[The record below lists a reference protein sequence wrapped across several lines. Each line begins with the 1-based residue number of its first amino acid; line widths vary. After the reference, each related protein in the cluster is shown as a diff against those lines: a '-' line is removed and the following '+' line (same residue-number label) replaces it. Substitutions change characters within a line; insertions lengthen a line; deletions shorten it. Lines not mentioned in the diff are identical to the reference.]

1 MIIEAGVASSPD
13 IVLCA
18 VRSQCH
24 AGEMLP
30 AFCFTNHLA
39 PAAIRQSQVTHNRVE
54 VLRSQECKRAF
65 HIVRCGNGMTEM
77 PEQAG
82 QDAAGIAVILDH
94 QYLQGHNSGKKSRPR
109 EPRLVTTIEM
119 AVPVGCFE
127 RRKFYL
133 CLLRRWAPW
142 KVVRPLTLTY
152 ADAKNRDQHD
162 EKDIRKPDQQVVM
175 N

>member
-13 IVLCA
+13 IVLFA
-18 VRSQCH
+18 VRGQCH

-39 PAAIRQSQVTHNRVE
+39 PAAIRQSEVTHNRVE

-65 HIVRCGNGMTEM
+65 HITRCGNGMTEM

-82 QDAAGIAVILDH
+82 QNTAGIAVILDH
-94 QYLQGHNSGKKSRPR
+94 QYLQGHNSGKKPWPR

-119 AVPVGCFE
+119 AVPVGCLRCRENSSSE
-127 RRKFYL
+127 RLVRSRVLYRL
-133 CLLRRWAPW
+133 PRRTKRTA
-142 KVVRPLTLTY
+142 
-152 ADAKNRDQHD
+152 H
-162 EKDIRKPDQQVVM
+162 I
-175 N
+175 

>member
-1 MIIEAGVASSPD
+1 MIIETGVPSAPD
-13 IVLCA
+13 VFLFPI
-18 VRSQCH
+18 RGQGH

-94 QYLQGHNSGKKSRPR
+94 QYLQGHNSGKKPRPR
-109 EPRLVTTIEM
+109 EPRLVSTT
-119 AVPVGCFE
+119 AKDLPGWYVR
-127 RRKFYL
+127 RRKYYL
-133 CLLRRWAPW
+133 YLFRGVGSWEG
-142 KVVRPLTLTY
+142 VRPLKL
-152 ADAKNRDQHD
+152 
-162 EKDIRKPDQQVVM
+162 
-175 N
+175 